1 MRAAVTL
8 APGEVAIRQVPEPAP
23 GPGEAL
29 VQVEVVGIC
38 GSDLH
43 FFIGDNPYANYPRT
57 QGHEF
62 CGIVRAFGPGYD
74 GPIRVGDRVAVEP
87 LRPCGTC
94 FPCRHGRPNCCT
106 RLQVV
111 GIHVDGGMADL
122 YAAPVGILHPTGAL
136 DPELA
141 AMVEPVSIGLHAVVR
156 GAVTAQDQVAV
167 FGAGPIGQAV
177 LLAAV
182 DRGARVLVVDRIAS
196 RLELASAL
204 GAEAVVDA
212 AQTNPAEA
220 IAAWTGGDGP
230 GIVFD
235 ATGVP
240 AVIRSIFDIV
250 AASGRIVIVGISTEE
265 VAIPVIYFTRKE
277 LTILGSRNNVGIFGE
292 AVQLVQRHQERVRR
306 LITHRFPLDR
316 VAEAFAFAHDH
327 PAEAEKVL
335 LLVGGA
341 R

>member
-1 MRAAVTL
+1 
-8 APGEVAIRQVPEPAP
+8 
-23 GPGEAL
+23 
-29 VQVEVVGIC
+29 VEVVGIC

-87 LRPCGTC
+87 LRPCGDC

-122 YAAPVGILHPTGAL
+122 YAAPVAILHPTGSL

-141 AMVEPVSIGLHAVVR
+141 AMVEPVSIGLHAAVR
-156 GAVTAQDQVAV
+156 GAVTAQDQVVV

-177 LLAAV
+177 LLSAV

-196 RLELASAL
+196 RLELATAL
-204 GAEAVVDA
+204 GAEVVVDA
-212 AQTNPAEA
+212 SKASPADS

-240 AVIRSIFDIV
+240 AVIRAIFDIV
-250 AASGRIVIVGISTEE
+250 AASGRIVIVGISTDE

-277 LTILGSRNNVGIFGE
+277 LTIMGSRNNMGIFGD
-292 AVQLVQRHQERVRR
+292 AVQLVQRHHERVRK

-316 VAEAFAFAHDH
+316 VVDAFAFAHDH
-327 PAEAEKVL
+327 PAEVEKVL
-335 LLVGGA
+335 LLVGDT